1 MDAHRPTTRRQALG
15 EINGNLRNENN
26 NNNGKAA
33 VKRGYAIFVSF
44 VVHLHLL
51 LRCRRSRLI
60 FLFFFPFRLPC
71 FLTKKRGT
79 IKSPFEREREK
90 RKEGAKISF
99 ITHAQETNARIM

>member
-33 VKRGYAIFVSF
+33 VKRGYATFVSF
-44 VVHLHLL
+44 VVHLHLC
-51 LRCRRSRLI
+51 LRRRSRLI
-60 FLFFFPFRLPC
+60 FSFFFPFRLPC
-71 FLTKKRGT
+71 FFAQKGERL
-79 IKSPFEREREK
+79 SPLSERE
-90 RKEGAKISF
+90 KEGAKISF

>member
-71 FLTKKRGT
+71 FFAQKGERL
-79 IKSPFEREREK
+79 SPLSERE
-90 RKEGAKISF
+90 KEGAKISF